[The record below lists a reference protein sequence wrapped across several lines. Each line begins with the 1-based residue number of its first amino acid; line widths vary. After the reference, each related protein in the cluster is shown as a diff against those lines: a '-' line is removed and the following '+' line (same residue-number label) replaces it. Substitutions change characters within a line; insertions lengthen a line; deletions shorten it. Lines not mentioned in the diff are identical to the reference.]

1 MLRCWGQ
8 LTGTPR
14 ASLVGV
20 AGEPTKWEF
29 GVCAGRHSRT
39 EVGCRIPPPNSE
51 NRTELAAAARP
62 SHAQKSAK
70 RRCVVRHSRPPRQSI
85 DLSLQPP
92 GCRDTAQAGRLRA
105 RNGAYRERG
114 IVMRHDRAMVIA
126 EGMGRSSSKA
136 ISDEALIALIAVRD
150 KNAMRL
156 LFVRHSAR
164 VFRFLQRLV
173 DSAATAED
181 LVSETFIEIWRQ
193 AGRFEARSK
202 ASTWI
207 LGIARYKA
215 LSSLRQRHYDQL
227 DDSAFELVADP
238 MDDPEVNAQK
248 SKRAAVLR
256 DCLQRLPP
264 AQREILDLI
273 YYHEQSI
280 ADVARIIGVP
290 ENTVKT
296 RAFYAR
302 KRVAD
307 LMAERGIERASL

>member
-1 MLRCWGQ
+1 
-8 LTGTPR
+8 
-14 ASLVGV
+14 
-20 AGEPTKWEF
+20 
-29 GVCAGRHSRT
+29 
-39 EVGCRIPPPNSE
+39 
-51 NRTELAAAARP
+51 
-62 SHAQKSAK
+62 
-70 RRCVVRHSRPPRQSI
+70 
-85 DLSLQPP
+85 
-92 GCRDTAQAGRLRA
+92 
-105 RNGAYRERG
+105 
-114 IVMRHDRAMVIA
+114 MRHDRAIA
-126 EGMGRSSSKA
+126 ERSSGSSVKA

-164 VFRFLQRLV
+164 VFRFLLRLV
-173 DSAATAED
+173 DNAATAED

-215 LSSLRQRHYDQL
+215 LSSLRQRHADQL
-227 DDSAFELVADP
+227 DDSVVELVADP
-238 MDDPEVNAQK
+238 MDDPETNAQK
-248 SKRAAVLR
+248 NKRAALLR
-256 DCLQRLPP
+256 NCLQQLPP
-264 AQREILDLI
+264 AQRELLDLI

-302 KRVAD
+302 RRVAE
-307 LMAERGIERASL
+307 LMAERGIKRESL